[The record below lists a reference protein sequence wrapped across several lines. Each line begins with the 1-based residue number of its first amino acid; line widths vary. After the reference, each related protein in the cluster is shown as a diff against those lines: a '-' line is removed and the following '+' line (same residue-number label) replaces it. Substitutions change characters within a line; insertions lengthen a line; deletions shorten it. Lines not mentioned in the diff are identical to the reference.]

1 MKGPISHYLI
11 STFCL
16 AFLSA
21 CGGGTGGGDNLLPPA
36 VVTPPLPD
44 PTGLWVQ
51 SEDDGAGLS
60 SYALTL
66 TEIAVTRAAMGDV
79 ALEAAPTADGGSNSG
94 FSTTYTLESSVDEY
108 DIVKYNGSI
117 LALAPS
123 RSGCCY
129 VIEPLA
135 ASSVLPAP
143 NEDPSAHNI
152 ELFVTDPQSGT
163 ASLAGIIELEGDE
176 SAEGMYLSENRLQA
190 LISTAWW
197 GTFGDR
203 LTTSDGWMDQRVS
216 LLSFDVSDPQSP
228 APVSELTIEG
238 ALVTS
243 RRTGNEIHIV
253 SRHAPIIEGLIPSPQ
268 TEEEVAN
275 NEAVLAE
282 VTAEDVLPEILLN
295 GEPTSPLTLDQC
307 YRVDPEHPLAL
318 PSSGDSTLTTLL
330 TVSAETGEILRSACI
345 SEPVSGVYM
354 GERFMALTHV
364 RWDLETGGT
373 MIHVLERDSFEY
385 LGSERVDGALYSG
398 GNADF
403 RISESSGVL
412 RLVTT
417 EWTDNPDDALKHR
430 LFTLSPQSDAPEL
443 EVLGVLGDAEDS
455 RIGKPNEDLYGVRFM
470 ADRAYMVTFERT
482 DPLYVIDLSTPSRP
496 EILGELEV
504 PGFSDLLHEVSDALL
519 LGLGSSE
526 RRHPKL
532 ELYNISDVASPIS
545 QSLVELGSELDWAYS
560 PAQYNRYALTYLS
573 GDDTDRLT
581 VPYATGGVVD
591 GICCPSFDRIAL
603 FEITGKRTPA
613 EAQIIPVGE
622 VSLTPGS
629 VDGDTRVV
637 LDSDALYVISRVDF
651 LSGFWSNPEAAVS
664 VTPD

>member
-1 MKGPISHYLI
+1 
-11 STFCL
+11 
-16 AFLSA
+16 
-21 CGGGTGGGDNLLPPA
+21 
-36 VVTPPLPD
+36 
-44 PTGLWVQ
+44 
-51 SEDDGAGLS
+51 
-60 SYALTL
+60 
-66 TEIAVTRAAMGDV
+66 
-79 ALEAAPTADGGSNSG
+79 
-94 FSTTYTLESSVDEY
+94 
-108 DIVKYNGSI
+108 
-117 LALAPS
+117 
-123 RSGCCY
+123 
-129 VIEPLA
+129 
-135 ASSVLPAP
+135 
-143 NEDPSAHNI
+143 
-152 ELFVTDPQSGT
+152 
-163 ASLAGIIELEGDE
+163 
-176 SAEGMYLSENRLQA
+176 
-190 LISTAWW
+190 
-197 GTFGDR
+197 
-203 LTTSDGWMDQRVS
+203 MDQQVS

-253 SRHAPIIEGLIPSPQ
+253 SRHAPTIEGLIAYPQ

-295 GEPTSPLTLDQC
+295 GEPTSTLTLDQC

-354 GERFMALTHV
+354 GERFIALTHI

-373 MIHVLERDSFEY
+373 IVHVLERDSFEY

-403 RISESSGVL
+403 RISESSSVL

-443 EVLGVLGDAEDS
+443 EVLGVLGDTEDS

-470 ADRAYMVTFERT
+470 GDRAYMVTFERT

-504 PGFSDLLHEVSDALL
+504 PGFSDLLHEVSDELL

-526 RRHPKL
+526 RRRPKL
-532 ELYNISDVASPIS
+532 ELYNIGDVASPIS
-545 QSLVELGSELDWAYS
+545 QSLVELGSALDWAYS

-581 VPYATGGVVD
+581 IPYATGGVVD

-613 EAQIIPVGE
+613 EAQIVPVGE

-664 VTPD
+664 VRPD

>member
-1 MKGPISHYLI
+1 MKGPVTRYLI
-11 STFCL
+11 TSFCL

-21 CGGGTGGGDNLLPPA
+21 CGGGSGGGDNLPPPA
-36 VVTPPLPD
+36 VVTPPIPD

-79 ALEAAPTADGGSNSG
+79 ALESAPTADGASNSG

-163 ASLAGIIELEGDE
+163 ASPAGIIELEGDE

-203 LTTSDGWMDQRVS
+203 LTTSDGWMDQHVS

-253 SRHAPIIEGLIPSPQ
+253 SRHAPIIEGLIPYPQ
-268 TEEEVAN
+268 TQH
-275 NEAVLAE
+275 L
-282 VTAEDVLPEILLN
+282 
-295 GEPTSPLTLDQC
+295 
-307 YRVDPEHPLAL
+307 
-318 PSSGDSTLTTLL
+318 
-330 TVSAETGEILRSACI
+330 
-345 SEPVSGVYM
+345 
-354 GERFMALTHV
+354 
-364 RWDLETGGT
+364 
-373 MIHVLERDSFEY
+373 
-385 LGSERVDGALYSG
+385 
-398 GNADF
+398 F
-403 RISESSGVL
+403 R
-412 RLVTT
+412 
-417 EWTDNPDDALKHR
+417 P
-430 LFTLSPQSDAPEL
+430 
-443 EVLGVLGDAEDS
+443 
-455 RIGKPNEDLYGVRFM
+455 
-470 ADRAYMVTFERT
+470 
-482 DPLYVIDLSTPSRP
+482 
-496 EILGELEV
+496 
-504 PGFSDLLHEVSDALL
+504 
-519 LGLGSSE
+519 
-526 RRHPKL
+526 
-532 ELYNISDVASPIS
+532 
-545 QSLVELGSELDWAYS
+545 
-560 PAQYNRYALTYLS
+560 
-573 GDDTDRLT
+573 
-581 VPYATGGVVD
+581 
-591 GICCPSFDRIAL
+591 
-603 FEITGKRTPA
+603 
-613 EAQIIPVGE
+613 
-622 VSLTPGS
+622 
-629 VDGDTRVV
+629 
-637 LDSDALYVISRVDF
+637 
-651 LSGFWSNPEAAVS
+651 
-664 VTPD
+664 